1 MMVDVLADKN
11 SEKTCYAPDN
21 QVNEKPVALV
31 ASVTT
36 FTVCEQCT
44 TEVRTPL

>member
-1 MMVDVLADKN
+1 VRKLVMPLTIKDKN

-36 FTVCEQCT
+36 FI
-44 TEVRTPL
+44 